1 MRVIIQN
8 IIENMVFP
16 VPKFNAMNRLFISQE
31 MKMKIFLAKV
41 MNVGR

>member
-16 VPKFNAMNRLFISQE
+16 VPKFNAMNSLFISLE
-31 MKMKIFLAKV
+31 MKMKVLPVKV
-41 MNVGR
+41 MNVAR

>member
-16 VPKFNAMNRLFISQE
+16 VPKFNAMNRLFISLE
-31 MKMKIFLAKV
+31 MKVLPVKV
-41 MNVGR
+41 MNVAR